1 MNRKDLGHL
10 TRRHF
15 LGSMAGAAALAGS
28 GSLLAA
34 GPAAA
39 ADAGGDLNVLGW
51 SVYWSQEMIDLFKEK
66 TGISLHIIGATTDQE
81 MFTKLQSGGGDFD
94 VVYANAGWSP
104 LYDSAGLI
112 EQISLDEVA
121 GARDNLFPMFYSDPR
136 LPYVADPNK
145 ALRLFPN
152 MWSPFAMLWRRD
164 LFGAD
169 EEISW
174 TRLWDKRVPNGSAVF
189 QGVAGD
195 DLLALAGL
203 TNGGAKDKLY
213 AMEGED
219 LDKAIEAMRK
229 LKPFQISD
237 GLPDVQERFRTNK
250 ASIGMVGELGLDEQ
264 INTALGS
271 QIVETAL
278 PKEGSLGWVDGPM
291 LLKGARNRANAVK
304 LFEFISSEVRYIEL
318 MFEANVSA
326 LCSRKGVESL
336 IAKGGDSAALLK
348 EIRADQPEVVS
359 ELVMI
364 SPPADPVAYASAW
377 DKVLAS

>member
-203 TNGGAKDKLY
+203 TNGVAKDKLY